1 MIIGQLEINLKI
13 KRHTYF
19 DTLFRRFLDKLV
31 QYFGEPICGWWFLN
45 KAYRID
51 NDIVY
56 FIRNGNGIR

>member
-1 MIIGQLEINLKI
+1 MIMGQLEIKI

-19 DTLFRRFLDKLV
+19 DTLFRQFLDKLV
-31 QYFGEPICGWWFLN
+31 IYFGEAICGWWVLN

-56 FIRNGNGIR
+56 FIRVGRK